1 MGERS
6 LMGRISVLLIGKI
19 AELFISMLMGFFLVK
34 TKVMKSSDSNAL
46 SMVALYLVT
55 PCVILNAFQ
64 VKYSNSI

>member
-1 MGERS
+1 
-6 LMGRISVLLIGKI
+6 MGRISVLLIGKI